1 MMISLGVES
10 RRYMERMKL
19 KMLGEERSA
28 QVPLAGCS
36 IL

>member
-1 MMISLGVES
+1 MMKSLGWKS

-19 KMLGEERSA
+19 KMFGEERSA
-28 QVPLAGCS
+28 QVPLAGWS